1 MSTAFATADAPA
13 IAPPP
18 VSESVIAAIKA
29 VVGDAGWSLDQGRV
43 DPKLTEWRGK
53 WKGHTPLLVLP
64 KTTEEVSKVV
74 KICFDAGVAITP
86 QGGNTGL
93 VGGQIPFGEVLV
105 SLERMRTVRDVA
117 PVDDTMVLETG
128 LSLLEAQQIAE
139 KAGRYFPLSLA
150 AEGTATVGGVISTNA
165 GGTAVLRYG
174 VTRDLVSG
182 LEVVLPNGDIFHGL
196 KRLRKD
202 NTGYDIKHMFIG
214 AEGTLGIIT
223 AASLK
228 LFPIMN
234 SRSTAIVGFDSPQK
248 AIDLLVRAKQETGG
262 QVEAFEL
269 MGRYGLSLVLKHI
282 PDTREPLGAEYPW
295 YALIEVASGDPDGAA
310 SSMERLLEAAFE
322 EELILD
328 AAIAQNETQQ
338 AEFWRLRE
346 DHSAAEK
353 AEGPAWKHD
362 ISVPLSR
369 MAEYIIEGDK
379 AVQDFLP
386 GARLVAFGHVGDGN
400 VHFNVI
406 IPEGMDVAT
415 FNGLRDAGAKV
426 VHDLAHAYE
435 GSISA
440 EHGLGRMKTQE
451 ALQYKD
457 PVAVEAMRALRLA
470 LDPKRI
476 MNPHVLF

>member
-1 MSTAFATADAPA
+1 MTAAAQFAEC
-13 IAPPP
+13 PP
-18 VSESVIAAIKA
+18 VAPEILAEIKSVLGEGGYSE
-29 VVGDAGWSLDQGRV
+29 DSLRV
-43 DPKLTEWRGK
+43 EAKLTEWRGK

-64 KTTEEVSKVV
+64 KTTEELSKVV
-74 KICFDAGVAITP
+74 RICYEHGVAITP

-93 VGGQIPFGEVLV
+93 VGGQIPFGEILV

-117 PVDDTMVLETG
+117 PTDDTMVLEAGIT
-128 LSLLEAQQIAE
+128 LLEAQQIAE
-139 KAGRYFPLSLA
+139 KAGRHFPLSLA
-150 AEGTATVGGVISTNA
+150 AEGTATIGGVISTNA

-182 LEVVLPNGDIFHGL
+182 LEVVLPNGDIFRGL

-202 NTGYDIKHMFIG
+202 NTGYDLKQMFIG

-228 LFPIMN
+228 LFPVMN
-234 SRSTAIVGFDSPQK
+234 SRSVAIVGFETSQK
-248 AIDLLVRAKQETGG
+248 AIDLLARAKQETGG

-269 MGRYGLSLVLKHI
+269 MGRYGLSLVLKNI
-282 PDTREPLGAEYPW
+282 PDTREPLEGVYPW
-295 YALIEVASGDPDGAA
+295 YALIEVASGDPEGAET
-310 SSMERLLEAAFE
+310 SMERLLGAAFE

-328 AAIAQNETQQ
+328 AAIAQNDTQ
-338 AEFWRLRE
+338 AAAFWRLRE
-346 DHSAAEK
+346 EHSAAEK
-353 AEGPAWKHD
+353 VEGAAWKHD

-369 MAEYIIEGDK
+369 MAEYMEEGAKAIE
-379 AVQDFLP
+379 AFLP

-406 IPEGMDVAT
+406 VPEDMDAKA
-415 FNGLRDAGAKV
+415 FNDLRDEGSKV
-426 VHDLAHAYE
+426 VHDLVHQYE

-451 ALQYKD
+451 ALLYKD
-457 PVAVEAMRALRLA
+457 PTAVAVMRAVRLA

>member
-1 MSTAFATADAPA
+1 MTAFAEC
-13 IAPPP
+13 PP
-18 VSESVIAAIKA
+18 VAPEIVAQIKA
-29 VVGDAGWSLDQGRV
+29 IVGEAGWSDDDIRV
-43 DPKLTEWRGK
+43 TAKLTEWRGK

-64 KTTEEVSKVV
+64 KTTEELSQVV
-74 KICFDAGVAITP
+74 KLCYDNGVAITP

-93 VGGQIPFGEVLV
+93 VGGQIPFGEILV
-105 SLERMRTVRDVA
+105 SLERMRQIRDVA
-117 PVDDTMVLETG
+117 PTDDTMVLEAGIT
-128 LSLLEAQQIAE
+128 LLEAQQIAE
-139 KAGRYFPLSLA
+139 KANRHFPLSLA

-182 LEVVLPNGDIFHGL
+182 LEVVLPTGEIFNGL

-202 NTGYDIKHMFIG
+202 NTGYDLKQMFIG

-228 LFPIMN
+228 LFPVMN
-234 SRSTAIVGFDSPQK
+234 SRSVAIVAFETAQH
-248 AIDLLVRAKQETGG
+248 AIDLLARAKQETGG

-269 MGRYGLSLVLKHI
+269 MGRYGLSLVLKNI
-282 PDTREPLGAEYPW
+282 PDTREPLETEYPW
-295 YALIEVASGDPDGAA
+295 YALIEVASGDPDGAET
-310 SSMERLLEAAFE
+310 SMERLLGAAFE

-328 AAIAQNETQQ
+328 AAIAQNETQ
-338 AEFWRLRE
+338 AEAFWRLRE
-346 DHSAAEK
+346 EHSAAEK
-353 AEGPAWKHD
+353 VEGAAWKHD
-362 ISVPLSR
+362 VSVPLSQ
-369 MAEYIIEGDK
+369 MADYILKGTE
-379 AVQDFLP
+379 AVLAFLP
-386 GARLVAFGHVGDGN
+386 GARVVTFGHVGDGN

-406 IPEGMDVAT
+406 LPEGMDPAA
-415 FNGLRDAGAKV
+415 FNALRDEGAKV
-426 VHDLAHAYE
+426 VHDLVHEYE

-451 ALQYKD
+451 ALLYKD
-457 PVAVEAMRALRLA
+457 PVAVAAMRAIRLS

>member
-1 MSTAFATADAPA
+1 MSDAASDFAQC
-13 IAPPP
+13 PP
-18 VSESVIAAIKA
+18 VAPEVIAEIKA
-29 VVGDAGWSLDQGRV
+29 VVGDAGWSDDDLRV
-43 DPKLTEWRGK
+43 TAKLTEWRGK

-64 KTTEEVSKVV
+64 KTTEELSQVV
-74 KICFDAGVAITP
+74 KICNAHGVAITP

-93 VGGQIPFGEVLV
+93 VGGQIPFGEILV
-105 SLERMRTVRDVA
+105 SLERMRAIRDVA
-117 PVDDTMVLETG
+117 PTDDTMVLEAGIT
-128 LSLLEAQQIAE
+128 LLEAQKIAE
-139 KAGRYFPLSLA
+139 KANRFFPLSLA

-182 LEVVLPNGDIFHGL
+182 LEVVLPNGEVFNGL

-202 NTGYDIKHMFIG
+202 NTGYDLKQMFIG

-228 LFPIMN
+228 LFPVMN
-234 SRSTAIVGFDSPQK
+234 SRCVAIVGFETAQK
-248 AIDLLVRAKQETGG
+248 AIDLLGRAKQETGG

-269 MGRYGLSLVLKHI
+269 MGRYGLSLVLKNI
-282 PDTREPLGAEYPW
+282 PDTREPLEGEYPW
-295 YALIEVASGDPDGAA
+295 YALIEVASGDPDGAEG
-310 SSMERLLEAAFE
+310 SMERLLTAAFE
-322 EELILD
+322 EELIVD
-328 AAIAQNETQQ
+328 AAIAQNETQ
-338 AEFWRLRE
+338 AAAFWRLRE
-346 DHSAAEK
+346 EHSAAEK
-353 AEGPAWKHD
+353 VEGAAWKHD
-362 ISVPLSR
+362 VSVPLSQ
-369 MAEYIIEGDK
+369 MADYIEKGAA
-379 AVQDFLP
+379 AVEAFLP
-386 GARLVAFGHVGDGN
+386 GARLVTFGHVGDGN

-406 IPEGMDVAT
+406 VPEGMDAAE
-415 FNGLRDAGAKV
+415 FNALRDQGAKV
-426 VHDLAHAYE
+426 VHDLVHQYE

-457 PVAVEAMRALRLA
+457 PAAVEAMRAIRLA

>member
-1 MSTAFATADAPA
+1 MSTPAVANTGFAEADAV
-13 IAPPP
+13 AP
-18 VSESVIAAIKA
+18 EVIAQIKA
-29 VVGDAGWSLDQGRV
+29 VVGDAGWSDDTGRLDA
-43 DPKLTEWRGK
+43 KLTEWRGK

-64 KTTEEVSKVV
+64 RTTEEVAAVIR
-74 KICFDAGVAITP
+74 ICYDNGVAVTP

-93 VGGQIPFGEVLV
+93 VGGQIPFGEILL
-105 SLERMRTVRDVA
+105 SLERMRTIRDVA
-117 PVDDTMVLETG
+117 PTDDTLVVETG
-128 LSLLEAQQIAE
+128 LTLLEAQQIAE

-150 AEGTATVGGVISTNA
+150 AEGTATIGGVISTNA

-202 NTGYDIKHMFIG
+202 NTGYDLKHMFIG
-214 AEGTLGIIT
+214 AEGTLGVIT

-234 SRSTAIVGFDSPQK
+234 SRATAIVGFDSPHK
-248 AIDLLVRAKQETGG
+248 AIDLLVRAKQATGG
-262 QVEAFEL
+262 GVEAFEL
-269 MGRYGLSLVLKHI
+269 MGRYGLSLVLKNI

-310 SSMERLLEAAFE
+310 SGMERLLEQAFE

-328 AAIAQNETQQ
+328 AAIARNEGQVN
-338 AEFWRLRE
+338 EFWRLRE

-353 AEGPAWKHD
+353 VEGAAWKHD

-369 MAEYIIEGDK
+369 MADYIVEAD
-379 AVQDFLP
+379 ARVRDFLP
-386 GARLVAFGHVGDGN
+386 GARVVAFGHVGDGN

-406 IPEGMDVAT
+406 IPEAMDEAKFVT
-415 FNGLRDAGAKV
+415 LRDAGAKV

-457 PVAVEAMRALRLA
+457 PAAVAAMRAVRLA

-476 MNPHVLF
+476 MNPRVLF